1 MAVTEEFR
9 AQWLECQDEYGKN
22 IEDGDMP
29 VIGIDEVDDT
39 ISLPAVRFTA
49 PFNPSGENVFSG
61 YAHVPMKTF
70 KKKIDDLAG
79 EVSEALSGLPDVQE
93 VIEDANEAIADANAA
108 AEAANNTNAAVQLA
122 EYQRVQR
129 EQQREQQMA
138 QAEQQREQTF
148 ATMQSENA
156 AAVEVAQE
164 TAHHPSYADAEG
176 WIYEYNLRTHAYDKT
191 EKNMRG
197 RNFTVDKV
205 FSSVAEM
212 TAYDGD
218 KLVEGYFFMVN
229 TGSTEDED
237 TAKLYIVQTVN
248 GQLTPVFLV
257 DMSGAR
263 GFTGHTPQFSIG
275 TVTTGEPDSEAAA
288 SVSSDGT
295 DEQGNPKYKLN
306 LVIPKGDTF
315 TWSDLTEENIAEL
328 QRPAREMADII
339 KQHPPIVGDNLNWWA
354 YDIDAAEYRD
364 TGKRAQQGVMF
375 IDFDYDYESGDLLF
389 TYEEVDNDA
398 LVPDMFSFADGD
410 LIINPNVSI
419 NTNANV

>member
-1 MAVTEEFR
+1 MAVSDEFR
-9 AQWLECQDEYGKN
+9 EQWLECQDEYGKN

-29 VIGIDEVDDT
+29 VIGIDEVDET

-49 PFNPSGENVFSG
+49 PFNPSGGNVFSG

-70 KKKIDDLAG
+70 KKKIDDLAA

-108 AEAANNTNAAVQLA
+108 AEAANNTNAAVQQA
-122 EYQRVQR
+122 
-129 EQQREQQMA
+129 EQQRV

-156 AAVEVAQE
+156 TAVEVAQE
-164 TAHHPSYADAEG
+164 TAYHPSYADAEG

-212 TAYDGD
+212 MAYDGD

>member
-1 MAVTEEFR
+1 MAVTDEFR

-29 VIGIDEVDDT
+29 VIGIDEVDET

-49 PFNPSGENVFSG
+49 PFNPSGENVFSS

-79 EVSEALSGLPDVQE
+79 EVSEALSGLPAVQE

-108 AEAANNTNAAVQLA
+108 AEAANNTNAAVQQA
-122 EYQRVQR
+122 EQRRV
-129 EQQREQQMA
+129 
-138 QAEQQREQTF
+138 QAEQQREQNF

-156 AAVEVAQE
+156 DAVEVAQE
-164 TAHHPSYADAEG
+164 TAHHPSYADADG

-212 TAYDGD
+212 MAYDGD

-248 GQLTPVFLV
+248 GQLKPEFLV

-275 TVTTGEPDSEAAA
+275 TVTTGEPGSEAAA

>member
-1 MAVTEEFR
+1 MAVSDEFR
-9 AQWLECQDEYGKN
+9 EQWLECQDEYGKN

-29 VIGIDEVDDT
+29 VIGIDEVDET

-49 PFNPSGENVFSG
+49 PFNPSGDNVFSG

-70 KKKIDDLAG
+70 KKKIDDLAA

-108 AEAANNTNAAVQLA
+108 AEAANNTNAAVQQA
-122 EYQRVQR
+122 
-129 EQQREQQMA
+129 EQQRV

-156 AAVEVAQE
+156 TAVEVAQE

-212 TAYDGD
+212 MAYDGD

-339 KQHPPIVGDNLNWWA
+339 KQHPPIVGDNLNWWT

>member
-1 MAVTEEFR
+1 MAVTDEFR
-9 AQWLECQDEYGKN
+9 TQWLECQDEYGKN

-29 VIGIDEVDDT
+29 VIGIDEVDNT

-49 PFNPSGENVFSG
+49 PFNPSGDNVFSG
-61 YAHVPMKTF
+61 YCHVPMTTF

-79 EVSEALSGLPDVQE
+79 EVSEALSGLPAVQE

-108 AEAANNTNAAVQLA
+108 AEAANNTNAAVQQA
-122 EYQRVQR
+122 EQRRV
-129 EQQREQQMA
+129 

-176 WIYEYNLRTHAYDKT
+176 WLYEYNLRTHAYDKT

-212 TAYDGD
+212 MAYKGD

-257 DMSGAR
+257 DMSGVR

-275 TVTTGEPDSEAAA
+275 TVTTGESDSEAAA

>member
-1 MAVTEEFR
+1 MAVTDEFR

-29 VIGIDEVDDT
+29 VIGIDEVDET

-70 KKKIDDLAG
+70 KKKIDDLAA

-108 AEAANNTNAAVQLA
+108 AEAANNTNAAVQQA
-122 EYQRVQR
+122 EHQRV
-129 EQQREQQMA
+129 

-156 AAVEVAQE
+156 TAVEVAQE
-164 TAHHPSYADAEG
+164 TAHHPSYADAGG

-212 TAYDGD
+212 MAYDGD

-275 TVTTGEPDSEAAA
+275 TVTTGEPGSEAAA